1 MTSDFP
7 SAPFVEF
14 PHPNR
19 PHRPAEMQARQ
30 GPVHYPPQ
38 SVPNSSTDSGNHR
51 LKKILRFLFHR
62 GHHCW
67 ESRSIKAVIMEV
79 TAAVL
84 YGGKLAHYD
93 VSVRNDGT
101 CDARLTAFKGS
112 AQSAPPERLTL
123 RKEGRHWVS
132 NVPDKDLSEDI
143 GYAVEIK
150 VPQDMMAVSSRR
162 RDSANP
168 AS

>member
-1 MTSDFP
+1 
-7 SAPFVEF
+7 
-14 PHPNR
+14 
-19 PHRPAEMQARQ
+19 
-30 GPVHYPPQ
+30 
-38 SVPNSSTDSGNHR
+38 
-51 LKKILRFLFHR
+51 
-62 GHHCW
+62 
-67 ESRSIKAVIMEV
+67 MEV

-93 VSVRNDGT
+93 VAVRNDGT

-132 NVPDKDLSEDI
+132 DVPDKDLPEDI
-143 GYAVEIK
+143 GYAVENK
-150 VPQDMMAVSSRR
+150 VPLDLMAVTARR
-162 RDSANP
+162 RDEGNP